1 MVKKERE
8 ITKKKHES
16 LTLASA
22 FEMIYEKS
30 CDSKLSRLRLPFLWF
45 PCYRKDRNCVAIES

>member
-16 LTLASA
+16 FTLASA

-45 PCYRKDRNCVAIES
+45 PWYRKLCCN

>member
-8 ITKKKHES
+8 ITKKKLES
-16 LTLASA
+16 FTLASA

-30 CDSKLSRLRLPFLWF
+30 CYSKHFSYPIFQRGRCHYKQTLKQ
-45 PCYRKDRNCVAIES
+45 YRCGC

>member
-1 MVKKERE
+1 MTMVKKERE

-16 LTLASA
+16 FTLASA

-30 CDSKLSRLRLPFLWF
+30 C
-45 PCYRKDRNCVAIES
+45 V

>member
-1 MVKKERE
+1 MAKKERE

-16 LTLASA
+16 FTLASA

-30 CDSKLSRLRLPFLWF
+30 C
-45 PCYRKDRNCVAIES
+45 V